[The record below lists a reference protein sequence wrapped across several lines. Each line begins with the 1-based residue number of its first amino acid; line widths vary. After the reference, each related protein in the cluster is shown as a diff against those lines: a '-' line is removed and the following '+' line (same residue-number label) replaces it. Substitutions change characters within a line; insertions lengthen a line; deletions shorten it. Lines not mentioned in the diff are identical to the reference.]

1 MTKSPSYWNKARKY
15 LSQKDKVMSKLI
27 NNYRSPDETILTSRR
42 DIFFIMQKYYWATN
56 KCFSS

>member
-27 NNYRSPDETILTSRR
+27 SNYRSPDETILTSRR
-42 DIFFIMQKYYWATN
+42 DIFFHYVKVLLGN
-56 KCFSS
+56 K